1 MADAGLL
8 SAFRSNTP
16 AFLQK
21 RVRGVEDKDQTR
33 VTMKQVRSLKSAA
46 KVRSSLDHAVRIVD
60 RICSVTGS
68 IDFTNELQVGGSRL
82 RRILNRRDNAK
93 LFDWLVEAFSHQGVS
108 DQLADDYMQRHGR
121 LTWASVSGG
130 VAARV
135 VCPKLNSFWQF
146 EDCRYSKSTGLC
158 AEPQFR
164 PSCELPN
171 AVLRNGRLNQLAYSL
186 FLFIRD
192 VADRDLIGWI
202 DERLRHEAANSD
214 DSITVGRTAIIE
226 PMRNVYGVADKVLM
240 MAFADLLMSAPAK
253 YPGWFEIGAAMI
265 AVDTLVH
272 AFLTRTGV
280 LQRLGHE
287 HPYGPACYQQ
297 HGCSDVIRT
306 IAGHL
311 DCRKYNPAFPA
322 NFPRFV
328 QHAIW
333 HYCSQSG
340 MDVCN
345 GNRIDDRQRCRNK
358 GCDVYSICSRNSLF
372 KA

>member
-1 MADAGLL
+1 
-8 SAFRSNTP
+8 
-16 AFLQK
+16 
-21 RVRGVEDKDQTR
+21 
-33 VTMKQVRSLKSAA
+33 VTKSDNIKARKA
-46 KVRSSLDHAVRIVD
+46 TSSKVRLSGIDYAVRIVD

-82 RRILNRRDNAK
+82 RRILDRRDNVG
-93 LFDWLVEAFSHQGVS
+93 LFNWLVEAFSHQGVS
-108 DQLADDYMQRHGR
+108 DQLADGYMRRNGR
-121 LTWASVSGG
+121 LTWAHVSAR
-130 VAARV
+130 VATGV

-164 PSCELPN
+164 PSCKLPN
-171 AVLRNGRLNQLAYSL
+171 AVLRNGRLNQLGYSL

-192 VADRDLIGWI
+192 VADGDLIGWI
-202 DERLRHEAANSD
+202 DERLRHEAANSED
-214 DSITVGRTAIIE
+214 PIAVGRTAIIE
-226 PMRNVYGVADKVLM
+226 PMRNVFGVADKVLM
-240 MAFADLLMSAPAK
+240 MAFADLLMSAPAR
-253 YPGWFEIGAAMI
+253 YPGWFEVGAAMI

-280 LQRLGHE
+280 LQQLAHE
-287 HPYGPACYQQ
+287 HPYGPACYQK
-297 HGCSDVIRT
+297 HGCADVIRT
-306 IAGHL
+306 IAGHI

-333 HYCSQSG
+333 HYCAQSG

-345 GNRIDDRQRCRNK
+345 GNRIDDRQRCHNK
-358 GCDVYSICSRNSLF
+358 GCHIYSICSRKSLF
-372 KA
+372 KSQ